1 MTNSLQ
7 PERCARML
15 KALAD
20 PERLR
25 IIDCLRQGPRNVTDL
40 SRELAA
46 DIVNVSHHLGV
57 LRSAGLVLDEKH
69 GRFVVYQLH
78 PEVFESKGR
87 RAAAEHLDLGCCR
100 LEIPRVPKAKTEL
113 KRARQVGWPPL
124 GCGPYPRQTP
134 ITL

>member
-1 MTNSLQ
+1 MSESLE

-25 IIDCLRQGPRNVTDL
+25 IIDCLRQGPRNVTDI

-57 LRSAGLVLDEKH
+57 LRGAGLVLDEKH

-78 PEVFESKGR
+78 PEVFDKGGAR
-87 RAAAEHLDLGCCR
+87 KEHLDLGCCR
-100 LEIPRVPKAKTEL
+100 LEMPKLAGDRPAED
-113 KRARQVGWPPL
+113 G
-124 GCGPYPRQTP
+124 
-134 ITL
+134 